1 MAKHKANIKKR
12 MFYLYIGFIVLAVA
26 LLVRTGYWQIVR
38 GSWLKDEAEQQQM
51 RDSVVTPKRGNIYDR
66 NMNILAQS
74 ASAYKVCVE
83 PKLIA
88 EEENAEE
95 VAGKLSEILGIEY
108 DAVYEKTQKNSYYEI
123 VAKKVEQAEADK
135 IRELN
140 LPGIR
145 LDEDT
150 KRYYPGGTLASH
162 VIGFTGDDNQGL
174 LGVELLMDSEL
185 SGVEGRVKTA
195 KSADGSEMPYEYE
208 QYIDPIDGKDVV
220 LSIDEV
226 IQHFV
231 EKHIENARLNNLAIN
246 GAVAIVME
254 PNTGEILAMTK
265 KPDFDLNSPF
275 TLVTDELAPK
285 EEESEKPD
293 LSTQLN
299 KMWKNKAVVDTYE
312 PGSTFKA
319 VVAAIAIEENIVSL
333 NDTFVCNG
341 STKVA
346 DRSIRC
352 HNVNGHGV
360 QTFPEAV
367 QNSCNCAFIEI
378 GQRIGKDIFLKYFR
392 AFGFGQSTNF
402 DLPGEATGIYYN
414 ESNMT
419 TIDLATNSFGQNFTA
434 TPLQMITAF
443 SAIANGG
450 ELVTPHIVKQVL
462 NADGSVAEE
471 KETNLVRRVISEK
484 TSKTLRGIMEQ
495 VVSVGGGKNAYLK
508 GFRVA
513 GKTGTSEKLPRG
525 NGEYIAS
532 FIGYAPAEDPQVV
545 VLVMLDTPTAGEYYG
560 GTIAAPVAGKILEDT
575 LKYLGVEPKYSPE
588 DQTTLE
594 KEMINVQNL
603 NLADAQKALQNA
615 GFTYSV
621 VGGGSKVIS
630 QMPKAGTH
638 ISSSAVCI
646 LYTEKTEDSKVIVPD
661 VTQRSV
667 SDCNYILVNSGLNF
681 KISGPGKMGSN
692 IVSIS
697 IHQEPAAGTEV
708 PAGTVVNVEF
718 RSGSSD

>member
-12 MFYLYIGFIVLAVA
+12 MFYIYICFIVLAIG
-26 LLVRTGYWQIVR
+26 LLLRTGYWQIVR

-66 NMNILAQS
+66 NMNVLAQS

-88 EEENAEE
+88 EEDNAEE

-108 DAVYEKTQKNSYYEI
+108 DKVFEKTQKNSYYEI
-123 VAKKVEQAEADK
+123 VAKKVEQPEADK

-150 KRYYPGGTLASH
+150 KRYYPNGSLASH

-174 LGVELLMDSEL
+174 LGVELLMDSDL

-195 KSADGSEMPYEYE
+195 KSADGSDMPYEYE

-231 EKHIENARLNNLAIN
+231 EKHIENARLNNQAIN

-275 TLVTDELAPK
+275 TLVTDELAPEET
-285 EEESEKPD
+285 EEETD
-293 LSTQLN
+293 LSTLLN
-299 KMWKNKAVVDTYE
+299 RMWKNKAVVDTYE

-319 VVAAIAIEENIVSL
+319 IVAAIALEENIVSL

-352 HNVNGHGV
+352 HNVQGHGV
-360 QTFPEAV
+360 QTFPQAV

-471 KETNLVRRVISEK
+471 KQANLVRRVISEK
-484 TSKTLRGIMEQ
+484 TSETLRGIMEQ
-495 VVSVGGGKNAYLK
+495 VVSIGGGKNAYLK
-508 GFRVA
+508 GFHVA

-532 FIGYAPAEDPQVV
+532 FIGYAPADDPQVV

-588 DQTTLE
+588 DQVSIE
-594 KEMINVQNL
+594 KEMINVQSMNIS
-603 NLADAQKALQNA
+603 DAQAALTNA
-615 GFTYSV
+615 GFTYNV
-621 VGGGSKVIS
+621 VGNGNKVIS

-638 ISSSAVCI
+638 ISSGAICI

-667 SDCNYILVNSGLNF
+667 SDCNYILVNSKLNF
-681 KISGPGKMGSN
+681 KITGPGKMGSN

-697 IHQEPAAGTEV
+697 IYQEPAAGTEV
-708 PAGTVVNVEF
+708 AAGTVVNVEF